1 MLLGAAGRIPGD
13 WRNIT
18 PELLREV
25 ADEGFGAL
33 NIVVQDPASMTSQGA
48 ASG

>member
-18 PELLREV
+18 PEVYWPKSR
-25 ADEGFGAL
+25 AKGFGAL
-33 NIVVQDPASMTSQGA
+33 NIIVQ
-48 ASG
+48 